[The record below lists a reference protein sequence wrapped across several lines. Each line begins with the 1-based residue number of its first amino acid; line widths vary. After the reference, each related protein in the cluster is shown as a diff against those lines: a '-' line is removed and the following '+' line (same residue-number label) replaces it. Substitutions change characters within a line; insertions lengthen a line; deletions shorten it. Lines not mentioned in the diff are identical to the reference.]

1 MVFASIQ
8 VTYMLIHFSIR
19 PMKETKDQILEMV
32 NELIYLA
39 LIIILFFRPEN
50 DKWPKLKTNV
60 FIWIME
66 ANTVIFLTVSTSE
79 STWFKI
85 IVFLFFTIYKKMKN
99 YQKHKGKLI
108 LLLFRSKCN
117 SYTPQNTQTRWNP
130 IPARVSD
137 PTNFSHSN
145 ININKLE
152 QSSQIIE
159 EVKGKAKLTLQ
170 NPKLHKSA
178 WTMS

>member
-1 MVFASIQ
+1 
-8 VTYMLIHFSIR
+8 
-19 PMKETKDQILEMV
+19 MKETKDQILEMV

-99 YQKHKGKLI
+99 YKIRRLDE
-108 LLLFRSKCN
+108 
-117 SYTPQNTQTRWNP
+117 TQ
-130 IPARVSD
+130 
-137 PTNFSHSN
+137 FQQ
-145 ININKLE
+145 E
-152 QSSQIIE
+152 
-159 EVKGKAKLTLQ
+159 
-170 NPKLHKSA
+170 
-178 WTMS
+178 